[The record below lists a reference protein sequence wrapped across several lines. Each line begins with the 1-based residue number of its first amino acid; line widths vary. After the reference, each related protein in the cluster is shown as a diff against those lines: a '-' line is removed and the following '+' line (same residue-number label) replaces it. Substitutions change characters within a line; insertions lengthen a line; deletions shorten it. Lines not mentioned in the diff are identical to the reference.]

1 MTKNKNPDI
10 EKHKTGE
17 NISTKDNIN
26 NNKEGSQNLID
37 NLQKNNTD
45 VYESS
50 DNNDSQK
57 LGYEGNSI
65 NNDNNVNDDNEHILK
80 K

>member
-37 NLQKNNTD
+37 NLQK
-45 VYESS
+45 
-50 DNNDSQK
+50 K
-57 LGYEGNSI
+57 
-65 NNDNNVNDDNEHILK
+65 
-80 K
+80 